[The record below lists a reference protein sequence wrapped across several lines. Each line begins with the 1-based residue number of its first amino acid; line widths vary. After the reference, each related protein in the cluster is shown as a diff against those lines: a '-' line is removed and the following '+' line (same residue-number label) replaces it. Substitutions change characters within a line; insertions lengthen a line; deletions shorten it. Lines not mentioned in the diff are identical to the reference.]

1 MNQPVVIPNNFV
13 EEQKNY
19 FKIEEKRFKSMLD
32 LMLKYRDWE
41 EERIKM
47 QLMQG
52 ANSSGVNSVSMST
65 PVTDDEK

>member
-1 MNQPVVIPNNFV
+1 
-13 EEQKNY
+13 
-19 FKIEEKRFKSMLD
+19 MLY

-52 ANSSGVNSVSMST
+52 TNSSGVNSVSMST